1 MVSVSASPDPEC
13 SPSVTATRK
22 ELEAAREPM
31 TRRRF
36 LSILG
41 IGVGAAAVGGVGIA
55 DVVKHHGTRKAVTA
69 ASTDPL
75 QLAAQTYTYADF
87 SEPASGL
94 TSAILAGGIVGQ
106 GADRTIID
114 LTGPIQT
121 QFPRWQPGD
130 TTQYNVIRIEPAPNE
145 RLTKPV
151 LSGFTL
157 RVSAPQVAGAL
168 FNGIRI
174 ARCDDLLIEDVR
186 VVGVPGTGN
195 QPPFE
200 TFGIDLLSCASPVLR
215 RVVVDGLGR
224 GGAGI
229 GLNTSNDA
237 LIDTCTSFHNQNSHG
252 FAIYR
257 SQRVTFVNCVSND
270 NGTGTQSRSGAGFN
284 HEESEEVVH
293 IQSTANGNSL
303 ASYRFLASGTSTSGH
318 RLIRCTGDGSVL
330 LDGQQKRS
338 GISLEDSDIAGGFA
352 RA

>member
-1 MVSVSASPDPEC
+1 M
-13 SPSVTATRK
+13 TATRK
-22 ELEAAREPM
+22 EPDPAEESVSTPM

-41 IGVGAAAVGGVGIA
+41 IGAGAAAVGGVAISELA
-55 DVVKHHGTRKAVTA
+55 DRHGTKKAVTA
-69 ASTDPL
+69 ASTEPL
-75 QLAAQTYTYADF
+75 QLGAQTYTYADF

-94 TSAILAGGIVGQ
+94 TSAILAGGIIGQ

-121 QFPRWQPGD
+121 QFPHWQPGD
-130 TTQYNVIRIEPAPNE
+130 TTQWNVIRIEPAPNE

-200 TFGIDLLSCASPVLR
+200 TFGLDLLSCVSPVLR
-215 RVVVDGLGR
+215 RVVVDGQGR

-237 LIDTCTSFHNQNSHG
+237 LIDTCTSSHNANSHG

-257 SQRVTFVNCVSND
+257 SQRVTFVDCVSTD
-270 NGTGTQSRSGAGFN
+270 NGSGTGGRSGAGFN

-293 IQSTANGNSL
+293 IQSSADGNSL
-303 ASYRFLASGTSTSGH
+303 ASFRFLASDASTTGH

-330 LDGQQKRS
+330 LAGHQKRS
-338 GISLEDSDIAGGFA
+338 GISLEGSDIAGGFA
-352 RA
+352 QA